1 MENVKAYAIKGAI
14 WVGVIALGLLVFVGQ
29 QEATDFLMWVVTTI
43 KELFIG
49 IKTVII
55 NVKNGI

>member
-55 NVKNGI
+55 NVKNGV